1 MHKLAKSIV
10 AAFLLQITVA
20 VAAQAAPDPSV
31 DATYKKLMTATVAA
45 DYDGFMA
52 ECDATMRA
60 ALTKAKLEDVSKQLG
75 PRLKA
80 GYDSEYLGELK
91 QRGFAVH
98 LWKVHCKDGGDD
110 FLATLSIKDGKAGG
124 FYLH

>member
-1 MHKLAKSIV
+1 MHKLFKSLLVAFVVQSVLIV
-10 AAFLLQITVA
+10 AAS
-20 VAAQAAPDPSV
+20 AAPDPAAEAIF
-31 DATYKKLMTATVAA
+31 DKLMTATVSA
-45 DYDGFMA
+45 DYDGFIE
-52 ECDATMRA
+52 ECDATMKA
-60 ALTKAKLEDVSKQLG
+60 ALTKPKLEEVSRQLA
-75 PRLKA
+75 PRLKQ

-98 LWKVHCKDGGDD
+98 LWRVRCKDGGDD

>member
-1 MHKLAKSIV
+1 MHKLLKSLFFAFLVQSVLPV
-10 AAFLLQITVA
+10 AAK
-20 VAAQAAPDPSV
+20 AAPDP
-31 DATYKKLMTATVAA
+31 AAETIFKNLMTATVSA
-45 DYDGFMA
+45 DYDGFIA
-52 ECDATMRA
+52 ECDATMKA
-60 ALTKAKLEDVSKQLG
+60 AITKTKLEEVSKQLA
-75 PRLKA
+75 PRLKQ

-98 LWKVHCKDGGDD
+98 LWRVRCKDGGDD